1 MGAMAPQIT
10 CLTIIYSTVDSGA
23 DQRKHQCSTSPAFLR
38 EYHRWPVNSPHKRP
52 VTRKMFPFD
61 DVFMTRSL
69 ITTSWDPSS
78 ELYTCWPCPRQ
89 FTSELTLVSLWEFHN
104 IHKVCLSLLASSRD
118 RHHRTYTESVNLY
131 RNFCLS
137 LYPFHDLGHIAEF
150 EDWTI
155 MAGWYFYRMLL
166 LLELVAHM
174 LAYNDTDQCPVCRRL
189 LIQNRRVPWH
199 QLLKN
204 TTYNFSA
211 SNYRHILRVMPNNSF
226 ASAPYI
232 QVCISDS
239 YSMFAPNHWE
249 TALLCNDVSHWLD
262 VSLKSVLL

>member
-1 MGAMAPQIT
+1 MPWF
-10 CLTIIYSTVDSGA
+10 CLACHGNKFPIVRGYIVFKTIAISTYWTV
-23 DQRKHQCSTSPAFLR
+23 QQC
-38 EYHRWPVNSPHKRP
+38 
-52 VTRKMFPFD
+52 
-61 DVFMTRSL
+61 
-69 ITTSWDPSS
+69 
-78 ELYTCWPCPRQ
+78 
-89 FTSELTLVSLWEFHN
+89 
-104 IHKVCLSLLASSRD
+104 KVCLSLLVSSRD
-118 RHHRTYTESVNLY
+118 SHHRTYTESVNLY

-137 LYPFHDLGHIAEF
+137 LYPSHDLGHIAEF

-166 LLELVAHM
+166 LLELVAYM
-174 LAYNDTDQCPVCRRL
+174 LAYNDTDQSPVCRGS

-204 TTYNFSA
+204 TTYYFSA
-211 SNYRHILRVMPNNSF
+211 SNYRHILRFLPNNSF

-262 VSLKSVLL
+262 VSLESVLF

>member
-69 ITTSWDPSS
+69 ISTSWDPSS

-104 IHKVCLSLLASSRD
+104 IHKVCLSLLALSRD

-155 MAGWYFYRMLL
+155 MAGWYFCRMLL

-174 LAYNDTDQCPVCRRL
+174 LAYNDTDQCPVCHWYKIAEFRGISCWKTRRTILVLQTTDTFSESCPTIPSPLL
-189 LIQNRRVPWH
+189 LISRCV
-199 QLLKN
+199 LVI
-204 TTYNFSA
+204 
-211 SNYRHILRVMPNNSF
+211 HILCLHPTTERRRYFV
-226 ASAPYI
+226 
-232 QVCISDS
+232 
-239 YSMFAPNHWE
+239 
-249 TALLCNDVSHWLD
+249 TT
-262 VSLKSVLL
+262 SLIGWM